1 LEEWDLRTGIRS
13 TADSETFNNFS
24 FRLNNNNNEG
34 IDIKLETMVIIS
46 NFVVYRKI
54 KTISINICDKFWT
67 IFSIDENNRLLIA
80 RQICLLIGETLRS
93 FLFTIFFS
101 NEFSRRGCSSAYLY
115 EKSFV
120 SPWYGWQTTVFDSAS
135 DGTLII
141 KQQNFLTC
149 PLQKVLRANDCQI
162 ICLAP
167 DMGVCTNRRFVLT
180 KIIISII

>member
-1 LEEWDLRTGIRS
+1 
-13 TADSETFNNFS
+13 
-24 FRLNNNNNEG
+24 
-34 IDIKLETMVIIS
+34 MVIIS

-115 EKSFV
+115 EKSFCHPGMV
-120 SPWYGWQTTVFDSAS
+120 DKPLCSIRQVN
-135 DGTLII
+135 GTLII
-141 KQQNFLTC
+141 KQQNFLTR
-149 PLQKVLRANDCQI
+149 PLQKVLRANATVR
-162 ICLAP
+162 L
-167 DMGVCTNRRFVLT
+167 FVQPQTWVFVRIDAL
-180 KIIISII
+180 S